1 MAEIITEIIVVRK
14 WKFCSEL
21 WDIIKDYM
29 GIHGIKL
36 HIPKLL
42 SSIGLQKLANVM
54 HTVFRIKVNIPS
66 ILKGSEVKRKIM
78 LKALYQQYNSF
89 DKDKKLIA
97 CNLAYD
103 YLNDLKFTVPED
115 LKIGEVLRIKTT
127 DARGWCVTKVCKVYK
142 ISKGSFTVIYDDDT
156 IQVVRSKI
164 YRRNV

>member
-14 WKFCSEL
+14 WKFCNEL

-66 ILKGSEVKRKIM
+66 ILKGSEVKRKLM

-115 LKIGEVLRIKTT
+115 LKIGELIKIVGHGSLRWSPSI
-127 DARGWCVTKVCKVYK
+127 GMVHK
-142 ISKGSFTVIYDDDT
+142 ISKGSFTVIYNDAT
-156 IQVVRSKI
+156 TQVIRSKI
-164 YRRNV
+164 YIRNK

>member
-1 MAEIITEIIVVRK
+1 MSISDSSYVLTINYYVLYSNCSKVLMIIIVMLLMFLVLK
-14 WKFCSEL
+14 W
-21 WDIIKDYM
+21 Y
-29 GIHGIKL
+29 
-36 HIPKLL
+36 
-42 SSIGLQKLANVM
+42 
-54 HTVFRIKVNIPS
+54 
-66 ILKGSEVKRKIM
+66 
-78 LKALYQQYNSF
+78 ALSF